1 MKMKPLSPQQ
11 IREYRAQAHS
21 LKPVVLLGGKGLTDA
36 VLAEIDNALNHHEL
50 IKVKIPA
57 EREERQHIARD
68 IADKMQ
74 AELIQTI
81 GQIAVFYRKAPE

>member
-1 MKMKPLSPQQ
+1 MSQPLTPQQ
-11 IREYRAQAHS
+11 IRQYRAQAHS
-21 LKPVVLLGGKGLTDA
+21 LKPVVLLGNKGMTDA
-36 VLAEIDNALNHHEL
+36 VLVEVDNALNHHEL

-57 EREERQHIARD
+57 EREDRQQIARE

-74 AELIQTI
+74 AELIQEI